1 MKILAIDTATE
12 ACSIALW
19 YDDQVQ
25 ERFIEQPQG
34 HGALILNMMDT
45 LLNEHG
51 IKLKDLDALA
61 FGRGPGS
68 FTGVRI
74 AVSVAQAV
82 GFGADLPLIPVS
94 NLAMLAQGWYREAKA
109 MYIIPA
115 LDARM
120 KEIYVGYFQII
131 NGLAQSMSEEQVT
144 TPDNFRLSLN
154 CQHWHG
160 VGRGWTT
167 YHTILKMQIGQ
178 QLIVINPEF
187 LCHAQDALPFAIAA
201 LKTGCTVTPEQ
212 ALPVYLRDKVV
223 TSALISKK

>member
-12 ACSIALW
+12 ACSVGLW
-19 YDDQVQ
+19 YDEQVR

-34 HGALILNMMDT
+34 HGALILSMMDT

-51 IKLKDLDALA
+51 LKLKDLDALA

-109 MYIIPA
+109 TYIIPA

-120 KEIYVGYFQII
+120 KEIYVGYFEII
-131 NGLAQSMSEEQVT
+131 NGLAQSTREEQVT
-144 TPDNFRLSLN
+144 TPDNFKLNLN
-154 CQHWHG
+154 CQPWQG
-160 VGRGWTT
+160 VGRGWGACDS
-167 YHTILKMQIGQ
+167 ILKMQIGQ
-178 QLIVINPEF
+178 QLMVINPEF
-187 LCHAQDALPFAIAA
+187 LCHAQDALPLAIAA
-201 LKTGCTVTPEQ
+201 FKTGCTVTPEQ
-212 ALPVYLRDKVV
+212 ALPVYLRDKVA
-223 TSALISKK
+223 TPAFISKK